1 MGTLRDPSF
10 KSRSKLVFSLQLL
23 LKGTWTCIRNRRS
36 GYGGAFN
43 LEAER
48 VFILARKQG
57 ELRATTSGRALV
69 QLWYGEDGLDFVKH
83 LARRLAS

>member
-10 KSRSKLVFSLQLL
+10 KSRSRPVFSLQLL
-23 LKGTWTCIRNRRS
+23 LKGTWTYIRNRRS

-48 VFILARKQG
+48 VFILARKQS
-57 ELRATTSGRALV
+57 ELRATSGRALV
-69 QLWYGEDGLDFVKH
+69 QLRYGEDGLDFVKH
-83 LARRLAS
+83 LAYRLAS

>member
-10 KSRSKLVFSLQLL
+10 KSRSRLVFSLQLL
-23 LKGTWTCIRNRRS
+23 LKGTWTCIRNRRL
-36 GYGGAFN
+36 GYGGLFN

-48 VFILARKQG
+48 VFILARKQSG
-57 ELRATTSGRALV
+57 LRTASGRALV

-83 LARRLAS
+83 LVHKSAS